1 MFLVVGLGNPGKDY
15 DGTKHNV
22 GFELVDSLARR
33 LNAPRWKSEL
43 RAETCK
49 VKVGNAD
56 VLLVK
61 PQTYMN
67 LSGESVQALAHYYK
81 VEPASVIVA
90 HDELDFEPGTVK
102 LKVGGGHGGNNGL
115 RSIIAHLGADFVRL
129 RIGIGK
135 PPQSDRGADW
145 VLSRFNKATRP
156 LIDDA
161 LIKADQAIESI
172 IVNGVAKAMNAINQA
187 G

>member
-22 GFELVDSLARR
+22 GFELVDLLARR
-33 LNAPRWKSEL
+33 MSAPRWKSEL
-43 RAETCK
+43 KAETCK
-49 VKVGNAD
+49 VRVGDAD

-67 LSGESVQALAHYYK
+67 LSGEAVQALAHYYK
-81 VEPASVIVA
+81 VAVAQVVVA
-90 HDELDFEPGTVK
+90 HDELDFEPGVVK

-115 RSIIAHLGADFVRL
+115 RSIMAHLGPDFVRI

-135 PPQSDRGADW
+135 PPAAERGADW
-145 VLSRFNKATRP
+145 VLSRFSKANRP
-156 LIDDA
+156 LIDEA
-161 LIKADQAIESI
+161 LVRADEAVEAII
-172 IVNGVAKAMNAINQA
+172 LKGVAKAMNEANR
-187 G
+187 

>member
-22 GFELVDSLARR
+22 GFELVDLLARR
-33 LNAPRWKSEL
+33 LNAPRWKAEL
-43 RAETCK
+43 KAETAR
-49 VKVGNAD
+49 VKVGDED

-81 VEPASVIVA
+81 VEPAQVVVA
-90 HDELDFEPGTVK
+90 HDELDFEPGVVK

-115 RSIIAHLGADFVRL
+115 RSIISHLGADFVRV

-135 PPQSDRGADW
+135 PPSADRGADW
-145 VLSRFNKATRP
+145 VLSRFNKASRP

-161 LIKADQAIESI
+161 LIKGLEAVEAV
-172 IVNGVAKAMNAINQA
+172 IVKGATRAMNEANRQ

>member
-22 GFELVDSLARR
+22 GFELVDLLARR
-33 LNAPRWKSEL
+33 LNAPRWKTEL
-43 RAETCK
+43 KAQTAK
-49 VKVGNAD
+49 VKVGDAD

-81 VEPASVIVA
+81 VSPAQVVVA
-90 HDELDFEPGTVK
+90 HDELDFDPGIVK

-115 RSIIAHLGADFVRL
+115 RSIIAHLGADFVRV

-135 PPQSDRGADW
+135 PPSAERGADW
-145 VLSRFNKATRP
+145 VLSGFNKSTRP

-161 LIKADQAIESI
+161 LIKADQAVEAVIM
-172 IVNGVAKAMNAINQA
+172 NGIAKAMNAVNQSA
-187 G
+187 

>member
-1 MFLVVGLGNPGKDY
+1 MFLVVGLGNPGKEY

-22 GFELVDSLARR
+22 GFELVDLLARR
-33 LNAPRWKSEL
+33 MNASRWKAEL
-43 RAETCK
+43 KAETTK
-49 VKVGNAD
+49 VKVADAD

-81 VEPASVIVA
+81 VPPGQVIVA
-90 HDELDFEPGTVK
+90 HDELDFEPGVVRM
-102 LKVGGGHGGNNGL
+102 KVGGGHGGNNGL

-145 VLSRFNKATRP
+145 VLSRFNKVARP

-161 LIKADQAIESI
+161 LIKADQAIEAI
-172 IVNGVAKAMNAINQA
+172 ILKGAAKAMNEINRQD
-187 G
+187 